1 VSFVFLSIILRKE
14 QHKHERCYYIYHV
27 ALLCSISS
35 VTSRS
40 WQSICM
46 LQEKGT
52 WMLTEPRTKLV
63 NSSVSPNGRGEL
75 VTSAIAVVMMSGIG
89 CVVSPIP
96 SLINLAFGFFWM
108 CSCSRMDIW
117 LRGPE
122 EWKQSVSCQWLR
134 SIFRIKKKKN
144 TWFDRINEHE
154 SKRVMAHDNNNESTS
169 GNKYPLRRPSILT
182 LRGTCVQWPV
192 ITCTFFIIISRPR
205 LCLRNLML
213 V

>member
-52 WMLTEPRTKLV
+52 WMSTEPRTKLV
-63 NSSVSPNGRGEL
+63 NTSVSPNGRGEL

-122 EWKQSVSCQWLR
+122 EWKQSVNCQWLR
-134 SIFRIKKKKN
+134 SMFRIKKKK
-144 TWFDRINEHE
+144 RI
-154 SKRVMAHDNNNESTS
+154 HDLIELTST
-169 GNKYPLRRPSILT
+169 NLKELW
-182 LRGTCVQWPV
+182 CM
-192 ITCTFFIIISRPR
+192 ITATRAPQETNIHFEGPPY
-205 LCLRNLML
+205 
-213 V
+213 